1 MKKTIT
7 LFFIAFSLQAIL
19 LQAQPITNNGFEQL
33 NSDGTISYWGNVYI
47 FSAWFDSLGV
57 SHTDSIIYDGPFYA
71 PTYDAHSGSN
81 ALELRNAW
89 NFTTNTGIVGAAG
102 LDNDT
107 VFSSWGASNMI
118 PTNATPGNPFEPLS
132 LSFYHK
138 YFPVNGDS
146 AYVEV
151 TLWDSSGNPV
161 AEGIQVIT
169 DANST
174 FTYSSV
180 NLNYYTPGSADY
192 YSIIIRNFYTEIP
205 GYREPS
211 LGTRLIVDDLE
222 FNFAAVGTNTVQTEK
237 QIAVFPNP
245 VSDKINIH
253 LNSEKN
259 SSYKIYNGTGK
270 LILQG
275 SLFENKSVVSLNNFD
290 EGIYFIEI
298 INGKEILTEKF
309 MVNKN

>member
-7 LFFIAFSLQAIL
+7 LFFIAFSLKAIL
-19 LQAQPITNNGFEQL
+19 LQAQPITNSGFEQL
-33 NSDGTISYWGNVYI
+33 NSDSSLSYWGNVYI
-47 FSAWFDSLGV
+47 FSVWFDSLGV
-57 SHTDSIIYDGPFYA
+57 SHTDSIVYDGPFYA
-71 PTYDAHSGSN
+71 PTYDSHSGSH

-132 LSFYHK
+132 FSFYHK

-146 AYVEV
+146 AFAEV
-151 TLWDSSGNPV
+151 TLWDINGNPI
-161 AEGIQVIT
+161 AEGILVIT
-169 DANST
+169 DANSAY
-174 FTYSSV
+174 TYSTV

-192 YSIIIRNFYTEIP
+192 FSIVIRNFYTEIP
-205 GYREPS
+205 GYRQPS